1 MSWGSIL
8 SGGKPLMD
16 IAWWVSFFPG
26 LMIFLVTLS
35 LIQISDYLQDR
46 ANSKDKN

>member
-8 SGGKPLMD
+8 SSGKSVME

-26 LMIFLVTLS
+26 LMIFLVTFS
-35 LIQISDYLQDR
+35 LIQISDYLQEIF
-46 ANSKDKN
+46 NQKSIN